1 MSTKFRQCFMLLC
14 DDCRR
19 STKNQRSDV
28 VFFGRDHTVKHI
40 IRISRPM
47 GGRTLSTTEKV
58 SSHQVN
64 GSQIP
69 EKKSLL
75 AGDISIPTNETKC
88 NCVDYL
94 HGVI

>member
-1 MSTKFRQCFMLLC
+1 
-14 DDCRR
+14 
-19 STKNQRSDV
+19 
-28 VFFGRDHTVKHI
+28 
-40 IRISRPM
+40 M